1 MAFTWQLASCTH
13 TVMTHEHG
21 GFHSLGMGRSVTL
34 KDQVIDAAM
43 LGEYFPKTGPLA
55 DILGIGIIGLVFQSC
70 LGNDQF

>member
-1 MAFTWQLASCTH
+1 MQAIDLWP
-13 TVMTHEHG
+13 
-21 GFHSLGMGRSVTL
+21 SLGNSHPACSTGDSIRNGPITL

-55 DILGIGIIGLVFQSC
+55 DILGIGISLVFQSC

>member
-1 MAFTWQLASCTH
+1 MQAIDLWP
-13 TVMTHEHG
+13 
-21 GFHSLGMGRSVTL
+21 SLGNSHPACTVRIPFIRNGPITL